1 MHSHITKWHTALDGR
16 PTLGKD
22 GRTAYPKEELWRTS
36 NSVTKG
42 PGLVCRPSKA
52 STSTPASSWWSTSV
66 CSSSMRLRAGSRVG
80 YGGFTGRS
88 WAGASAWEHT
98 LLASSASVGAVL
110 LVRNGRNA
118 RLGRWWTRREDHE

>member
-1 MHSHITKWHTALDGR
+1 MHSQFTEWHTALDSR

-22 GRTAYPKEELWRTS
+22 GRAAHRKEELWRTS

-52 STSTPASSWWSTSV
+52 STSTRASSWWSTSDFLL
-66 CSSSMRLRAGSRVG
+66 STRLPAGSQAG

-98 LLASSASVGAVL
+98 LWASSASVGAAL
-110 LVRNGRNA
+110 GGAIGRNA
-118 RLGRWWTRREDHE
+118 RPGR

>member
-36 NSVTKG
+36 NNATKG

-66 CSSSMRLRAGSRVG
+66 CSSSTRLRAGSQAG

-88 WAGASAWEHT
+88 WAGGSAWEHT
-98 LLASSASVGAVL
+98 PWASSASEGAGL
-110 LVRNGRNA
+110 GGGTGRNA
-118 RLGRWWTRREDHE
+118 RPGR